1 MPARRRAVLP
11 ETGRR
16 SVLKGGSHE
25 QSTAGVPQP
34 QRGGVRQI
42 CQQEDGRFYQKQV
55 GDPF

>member
-25 QSTAGVPQP
+25 QLAAGVPQP
-34 QRGGVRQI
+34 HHGGVCQT
-42 CQQEDGRFYQKQV
+42 CQQEDRRFYQKQV
-55 GDPF
+55 GD